1 MSLNNIKKMQSERGF
16 TIVELLIVIVVI
28 GILAAIIIVA
38 YTGVTRSA
46 DNSKIKA
53 NAESIMKI
61 AETVNANTGSYPTN
75 QAGFTN
81 TSNGVGT
88 KLPEGVTLTDL
99 VAASPSKNT
108 TTVVDNAKSGTFEVK
123 YCAAGV
129 NVYYPVSGAAAT
141 ADQLIFKAGAG
152 C

>member
-1 MSLNNIKKMQSERGF
+1 MQSERGF

-38 YTGVTRSA
+38 YTGVTKSA

-61 AETVNANTGSYPTN
+61 AETVNANTGSYPTD
-75 QAGFTN
+75 QASFTN

-88 KLPEGVTLTDL
+88 KLPEGVTLTS
-99 VAASPSKNT
+99 VANIAAATKNT
-108 TTVVDNAKSGTFEVK
+108 TAVVTSAKGGTFEVT
-123 YCAAGV
+123 YCTGGV
-129 NVYYPVSGAAAT
+129 NVYYPISGAAVGDA
-141 ADQLIFKAGAG
+141 QQIFKAGAG
-152 C
+152 CS